1 MKKRIQEVIVVEG
14 KDDIS
19 AVKKAVDAEMIEVN
33 GFAVRRKSTLDK
45 IKNACERTGV
55 IVLTDPDFA
64 GEQIRKTIES
74 YVPDVKHAY
83 ISREEGRK
91 GDNIGIENA
100 DPEAILKALE
110 GAKFKVIAER
120 KEFTVVDM
128 IENNLSVGSN
138 SKMNRQNL
146 GGLLKIGYAN
156 SKQFLSKLNNFGI
169 SRDEFESAIKKLENK
184 N

>member
-19 AVKKAVDAEMIEVN
+19 AVKKAIDAEMIEVN
-33 GFAVRRKSTLDK
+33 GFAVRRKSTLEK

-64 GEQIRKTIES
+64 GEQIRKTIENYAPS
-74 YVPDVKHAY
+74 IKHAY

-91 GDNIGIENA
+91 GNNIGIENA
-100 DPEAILKALE
+100 TPEAILKALE
-110 GAKFKVIAER
+110 GAKFKIIVGR
-120 KEFTVVDM
+120 NEFTIIDM
-128 IENNLSVGSN
+128 INNDLSVGKN
-138 SKMNRQNL
+138 SKMNRQKL
-146 GGLLKIGYAN
+146 GSILKIGYAN

-169 SRDEFESAIKKLENK
+169 TREEFENALKILK
-184 N
+184 